1 MGRIVDDASRV
12 QFVENPDLSGLIIA
26 AGSYGAVAQKQYDI
40 GVSYTEIKIGNVLP
54 YSGPASA
61 YAAIGK
67 VVAG

>member
-12 QFVENPDLSGLIIA
+12 QFVENPTGLIIA
-26 AGSYGAVAQKQYDI
+26 ACSYGAVAQKQYDI